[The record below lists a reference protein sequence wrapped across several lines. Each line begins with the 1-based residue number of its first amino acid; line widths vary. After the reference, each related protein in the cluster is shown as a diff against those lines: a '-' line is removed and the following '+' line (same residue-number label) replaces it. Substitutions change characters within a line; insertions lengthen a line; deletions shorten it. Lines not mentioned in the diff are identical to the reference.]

1 MSDFLAIALVGL
13 GTYSS
18 RALFIVAL
26 ARRRIPE
33 PLLVALQFVAPS
45 VLAALIVS
53 LLTDGRGNVAIGV
66 PEVAAF
72 VLGGAV
78 AVKTRNHILTLVVG
92 MGVYWLARALI

>member
-1 MSDFLAIALVGL
+1 MSEFLAIALVGL

-53 LLTDGRGNVAIGV
+53 LLTDGQGNVAIGV
-66 PEVAAF
+66 PEVSAF

-78 AVKTRNHILTLVVG
+78 AIKTRNHILTLVVG
-92 MGVYWLARALI
+92 MGVYWMARALV

>member
-1 MSDFLAIALVGL
+1 MVEFLAIVMVGI

-18 RALFIVAL
+18 RSLFIVAL

-33 PLLVALQFVAPS
+33 PLLIALQFVAPS

-53 LLTDGRGNVAIGV
+53 LLTDGQGNVAIGV
-66 PEVAAF
+66 PEVSAF

-78 AVKTRNHILTLVVG
+78 AFKTKNHILTLVVG
-92 MGVYWLARALI
+92 MGIYWLVRALV

>member
-1 MSDFLAIALVGL
+1 MIEFLAIVVVGM

-33 PLLVALQFVAPS
+33 PLLIALQFVAPS

-53 LLTDGRGNVAIGV
+53 LLTDGQGNVAIGV
-66 PEVAAF
+66 PEVSAF

-92 MGVYWLARALI
+92 MGVYWLVRALV

>member
-1 MSDFLAIALVGL
+1 MGEFLAIVMVGV

-33 PLLVALQFVAPS
+33 PLLIALQFVAPS

-53 LLTDGRGNVAIGV
+53 LLTDGQGNVAIGV
-66 PEVAAF
+66 PEVSAF

-78 AVKTRNHILTLVVG
+78 AVKTKNHILTLAVG
-92 MGVYWLARALI
+92 MGVYWMVRALV

>member
-1 MSDFLAIALVGL
+1 MSEFLAIVVVGM
-13 GTYSS
+13 GSYSS

-33 PLLVALQFVAPS
+33 PLLIALQFLGPS

-53 LLTDGRGNVAIGV
+53 LLTDGQGNVAIGV
-66 PEVAAF
+66 PEVSGF

-78 AVKTRNHILTLVVG
+78 TVKTRNHILTLVVG
-92 MGVYWLARALI
+92 MGIYWLVRALV